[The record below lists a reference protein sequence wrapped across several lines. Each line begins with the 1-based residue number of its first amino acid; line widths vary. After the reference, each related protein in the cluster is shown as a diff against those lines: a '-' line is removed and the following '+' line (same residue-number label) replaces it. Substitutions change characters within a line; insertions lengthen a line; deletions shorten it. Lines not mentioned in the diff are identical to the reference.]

1 MENKKIEFVVNGNT
15 LSIKKENQI
24 FEIRF
29 NTNDELSCF
38 LLKILLKKELIL

>member
-1 MENKKIEFVVNGNT
+1 MENEKIAFEVNGNI
-15 LSIKKENQI
+15 LSVKKENQI

-38 LLKILLKKELIL
+38 LLKMLSKKSL